1 MDVFKLVN
9 DIEKVYEDL
18 INNAKN
24 FNLNDIERYREMQ
37 RKEFENFINKKNEII
52 NKALLKLS
60 QDLESESKKFSD
72 KIDKAIKKIEKDF
85 QKNIPNLQKLIIIEA
100 GLDF

>member
-1 MDVFKLVN
+1 MDIFKWVN

-18 INNAKN
+18 INNAKD
-24 FNLNDIERYREMQ
+24 FNLNDIEQFREMQ

-52 NKALLKLS
+52 NIALLKLS